1 MLKANL
7 ASEAIISGIKTLGRA
22 VSSLGRSIVENYAEY
37 EQLVGGVETLFG
49 ESANVVMEYAN
60 NAFQTAGLSANQYME
75 TVTSFSASLLQS
87 LGGDTAEAARVA
99 DLAITDMADN
109 ANKMGTSMEMIQNAY
124 QGFAKANYTMLDN
137 LKLGYGG
144 TKEEMERLLADA
156 EAISGIE
163 YDISSY
169 ADIVEAIHVIQDE
182 MGIAGATAEE
192 ASTTI
197 SGSIA
202 SMKAAWQ
209 NLVTSLS
216 GGAGDMETALDQF
229 IASAETAAGNLVP
242 VIFNALNGIAGL
254 IDRLAPL
261 IIEKLPELVETLLP
275 QLLEAAGSIV
285 IALVEALPG
294 LLVAIS
300 VAVMEFLGEI
310 YTQIVNSAPQWLDS
324 AKNLLDKFLS
334 GLREGFTIIY
344 ESMAGFIND
353 NIIQPIKA
361 KAEEFIDAGK
371 EIIENVKEGIR
382 KAWES
387 LTTWFSGLWDGLFG
401 GLTANVHV
409 NRTVSTTEVDGSHA
423 RGLDYVPFNG
433 YIAELHRG
441 EAVLTAAEAEDYRS
455 GATRTN
461 AVNVVQNIYSQAKTA
476 ADLMQEALYAQ
487 ERAVFMG
494 V

>member
-1 MLKANL
+1 MGAAAITA
-7 ASEAIISGIKTLGRA
+7 ASAAVVALGKN
-22 VSSLGRSIVENYAEY
+22 IVENYAEY

-169 ADIVEAIHVIQDE
+169 ADIVEAIHIIQDE

-229 IASAETAAGNLVP
+229 IASAETAAGNLIP

-254 IDRLAPL
+254 IDKLAPL

-294 LLVAIS
+294 LLVAIYNG
-300 VAVMEFLGEI
+300 VMSFLDTIIG
-310 YTQIVNSAPQWLDS
+310 YIVDSAPRWLQS
-324 AKNLLDKFLS
+324 AKNLLSDFLN
-334 GLREGFTIIY
+334 GLREGFRIIY
-344 ESMAGFIND
+344 DSMAGFIND

-361 KAEEFIDAGK
+361 KAEEFIAAGR
-371 EIIENVKEGIR
+371 EIIDNVKEGIR
-382 KAWES
+382 RAWES
-387 LTTWFSGLWDGLFG
+387 LTTWFSGLWNGLFG

-423 RGLDYVPFNG
+423 GGLGYVPYNG

-441 EAVLTAAEAEDYRS
+441 ESVLTAAEAEDYRS

-476 ADLMQEALYAQ
+476 ADLMQEALYLQ